1 MKRHRNTAQMKEGGR
16 NSQDQIHEEDISK
29 LAEKEFRVIAKMI
42 QYLENKMEKMQES
55 VGSQMKLQ

>member
-1 MKRHRNTAQMKEGGR
+1 MKRHRNTAQMKEWGR
-16 NSQDQIHEEDISK
+16 NSQDQINEEDISK

>member
-1 MKRHRNTAQMKEGGR
+1 MKRHRNTAQMKEWGR
-16 NSQDQIHEEDISK
+16 NSQDQINEEDISK

-42 QYLENKMEKMQES
+42 QYLENKNEKMQES